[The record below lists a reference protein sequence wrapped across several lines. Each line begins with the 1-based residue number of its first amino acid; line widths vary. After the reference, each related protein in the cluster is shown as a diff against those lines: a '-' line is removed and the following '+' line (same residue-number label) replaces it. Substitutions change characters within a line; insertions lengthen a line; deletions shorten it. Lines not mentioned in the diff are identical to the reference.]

1 MRTLFQIIQQE
12 FQKGNDLVL
21 ASIVASSG
29 STPRG
34 AGSRML
40 VGKKGRI
47 AGTIGGG
54 SVEYRAELMALDI
67 LEKKESCEHEFRLN
81 RKDVENIGMICGGDV
96 TVFFQYLGHNDPII
110 MELAVTAETL
120 YKERKD
126 FWLICDLH
134 ATSGMSLY
142 SASYGL
148 TGNVDVPSSILSS
161 LSARPC
167 RHRSETCDLFT
178 EQIGTSGTVY
188 VFGGGHVSQKLVPIL
203 ASVDFHCIVLD
214 DRPEFTDPALFPDA
228 AETILCDFDHLDQ
241 SISIT
246 DADYCCVM
254 TRGHAYDT
262 IVQAQLLA
270 TPACYIGVIG
280 SLAKRAGVFHR
291 LVEEYGIDEREL
303 DRIITPVG
311 LNIKAETPAEI
322 AISITGQ
329 MIQVRA
335 ERKAAMK

>member
-1 MRTLFQIIQQE
+1 MRTLFQIIKQE
-12 FQKGNDLVL
+12 FQKGEDLVL
-21 ASIVASSG
+21 ASVIASSG

-40 VGKKGRI
+40 IGKNGRI

-54 SVEYRAELMALDI
+54 SVEYRASLMALDI

-81 RKDVENIGMICGGDV
+81 RKDVENIGMICGGEV
-96 TVFFQYLGHNDPII
+96 TVFFLYLEHNDPVVMDI
-110 MELAVTAETL
+110 AVTAEKL
-120 YKERKD
+120 YEERKD
-126 FWLICDLH
+126 FWLICDLRT
-134 ATSGMSLY
+134 TSHISLY
-142 SASYGL
+142 SSAYGL
-148 TGNVDVPSSILSS
+148 TGNAIVPPSVLSS

-167 RHRSETCDLFT
+167 RHRSEEYDLFT

-203 ASVDFHCIVLD
+203 TGIDFHCIVLD

-228 AETILCDFDHLDQ
+228 VGTILCDFHHLDR
-241 SISIT
+241 SISVS

-262 IVQAQLLA
+262 VVQAQLLS

-280 SLAKRAGVFHR
+280 SLAKKAAVFHR
-291 LVEEYGIDEREL
+291 LVEEYGVDEREL
-303 DRIITPVG
+303 DRITTPVG
-311 LNIKAETPAEI
+311 LHIQAETPAEI
-322 AISITGQ
+322 AISIAGQ

-335 ERKAAMK
+335 KRKASIK

>member
-1 MRTLFQIIQQE
+1 
-12 FQKGNDLVL
+12 
-21 ASIVASSG
+21 
-29 STPRG
+29 
-34 AGSRML
+34 
-40 VGKKGRI
+40 
-47 AGTIGGG
+47 
-54 SVEYRAELMALDI
+54 
-67 LEKKESCEHEFRLN
+67 
-81 RKDVENIGMICGGDV
+81 
-96 TVFFQYLGHNDPII
+96 

-148 TGNVDVPSSILSS
+148 TGNADVPSSILSS

-167 RHRSETCDLFT
+167 RHRNETCDLFT

-214 DRPEFTDPALFPDA
+214 DRPEFTDPALFLDA

-262 IVQAQLLA
+262 IVQAQLLVTQA
-270 TPACYIGVIG
+270 
-280 SLAKRAGVFHR
+280 
-291 LVEEYGIDEREL
+291 
-303 DRIITPVG
+303 
-311 LNIKAETPAEI
+311 
-322 AISITGQ
+322 
-329 MIQVRA
+329 
-335 ERKAAMK
+335 